1 VNGSRH
7 GAEGTHLR
15 LAREMFLSFLHLR
28 KKIGDVMYIYRGT
41 PYKTIDKDKQPKKE
55 QVRVYRGVKYTQTSK

>member
-1 VNGSRH
+1 
-7 GAEGTHLR
+7 
-15 LAREMFLSFLHLR
+15 
-28 KKIGDVMYIYRGT
+28 MYIYRGT